1 MDTTPKRGDH
11 PNMLKST
18 RDMEATIKTHAIT
31 VAEFDRMVEAGVYG
45 PQDRIELIDG
55 QLIDVPPQGP
65 PHYGTLMR
73 FEHRLRAALG
83 TRAHVRCQGPLPV
96 GVDSQPEPD
105 IALVRWNARFYD
117 DVHPTV
123 EETYAVI
130 EIAYTSLQFD
140 RGIKRRIYGAGR
152 IPEYWVVDLEAGAIE
167 VYREPHDL
175 GYTPPAVFQRGQ
187 RVSFAAFPDVVFTV
201 DELLG

>member
-1 MDTTPKRGDH
+1 MDTTRQHGDH
-11 PNMLKST
+11 PDMLKST

-31 VAEFDRMVEAGVYG
+31 VAEFDRMVAAGVYG
-45 PQDRIELIDG
+45 PKDRIELIGG

-65 PHYGTLMR
+65 PHFGTLMR

-83 TRAHVRCQGPLPV
+83 TRAHVRGQGPLPV
-96 GVDSQPEPD
+96 AVDSQPEPD
-105 IALVRWNARFYD
+105 IAVVRWSERFYD

-123 EETYAVI
+123 EETYAVV

-140 RGIKRRIYGAGR
+140 RGVKRRIYGAGR
-152 IPEYWVVDLEAGAIE
+152 VPQYWIVDLQAGAIE
-167 VYREPHDL
+167 VYRDPHDL
-175 GYTPPAVFQRGQ
+175 GYTSSIVLRRGQ
-187 RVSFAAFPDVVFTV
+187 SLSFAAFPGVVFAV